1 MVFTAAVKFVNNM
14 HTKKREKKYK
24 YMFFNFILKLY
35 HSSLRDIVI
44 LVVVLGGIV
53 AFIYYKL
60 LRP

>member
-1 MVFTAAVKFVNNM
+1 M